1 MHHERK
7 THMAGNEITWL
18 QVRLLA
24 RVNNYTVQCVI
35 GVENRY
41 QDMTYYL
48 ALSVT
53 QIASWWMVVTL
64 LAVLFNAL
72 IVLVIFLISF
82 SKKFRSSVIARLVSD
97 KSQDTF
103 ACLRVGLVMYVYD

>member
-1 MHHERK
+1 MK
-7 THMAGNEITWL
+7 GQLHMTGNEMAWF
-18 QVRLLA
+18 QVRLMA
-24 RVNNYTVQCVI
+24 RVHSYTVQCVI
-35 GVENRY
+35 GLENRY
-41 QDMTYYL
+41 QGMTYYI

-82 SKKFRSSVIARLVSD
+82 RKKVRSSVIARLVVTSLQE
-97 KSQDTF
+97 KVCRF
-103 ACLRVGLVMYVYD
+103 GLVVYVCA

>member
-1 MHHERK
+1 
-7 THMAGNEITWL
+7 
-18 QVRLLA
+18 
-24 RVNNYTVQCVI
+24 
-35 GVENRY
+35 
-41 QDMTYYL
+41 MTYYI

-82 SKKFRSSVIARLVSD
+82 SKKFRSSVIAMLVVTSL
-97 KSQDTF
+97 QET
-103 ACLRVGLVMYVYD
+103 V